1 MLTLLWRGIAQYAKF
16 HGLRYLIGCSSL
28 NSKDPLEGWSLY
40 RQLVSQLVSFE
51 YITVPTAAFT
61 LPRNEPESAISVKLP
76 KLLRTYLG
84 VGARICGPP
93 AWDRA
98 FGTIDFLTLLDLEQ
112 ITPTART
119 RFLLE

>member
-1 MLTLLWRGIAQYAKF
+1 MYNGKNKTFFFFSYEQYA
-16 HGLRYLIGCSSL
+16 L
-28 NSKDPLEGWSLY
+28 
-40 RQLVSQLVSFE
+40 SQLFSFND
-51 YITVPTAAFT
+51 TVPTAAFA
-61 LPRNEPESAISVKLP
+61 LPLGEDEPTVPVKLP

-112 ITPTART
+112 IIPAARN
-119 RFLLE
+119 RFVVE